1 MVNRKSKDLETV
13 LAVYNTK
20 DAESASVALLKAD
33 ITCVRRKIGAGKHG
47 NFLLAL
53 NHYGEEICVDPADV
67 ERAGHVLEEWRAQK
81 NLRREQEQAADS
93 ESTSGTGAGRKAL
106 SARILA
112 GIALAVV
119 VFFYLIQG
127 Y

>member
-1 MVNRKSKDLETV
+1 MADRKSKDLETV
-13 LAVYNTK
+13 LAVYHTK
-20 DAESASVALLKAD
+20 DAESASAALLKAD

-93 ESTSGTGAGRKAL
+93 ESTSGAGAGRKAL

>member
-1 MVNRKSKDLETV
+1 MQ
-13 LAVYNTK
+13 
-20 DAESASVALLKAD
+20 ALCGLQG
-33 ITCVRRKIGAGKHG
+33 V
-47 NFLLAL
+47 FLLF
-53 NHYGEEICVDPADV
+53 NCQTP